1 MKSIRCFIL
10 NYLQKEYTF
19 PDDDIDTIN
28 YVESG
33 YIDSLAMLKF
43 VVELEDKFGIEFSDG
58 ELSLPDF
65 KIVGGLIKLVELKAA
80 KMQIPD
86 L

>member
-1 MKSIRCFIL
+1 MKSIRNVIL
-10 NYLQKEYTF
+10 NNLQKEYTF
-19 PDDDIDTIN
+19 PDDEIDTIN

-43 VVELEDKFGIEFSDG
+43 VVALEDKFGIEFSDD

-65 KIVGGLIKLVELKAA
+65 KLVGGLIKLIESKVGQNENV
-80 KMQIPD
+80 
-86 L
+86 

>member
-1 MKSIRCFIL
+1 MQSISKFIY
-10 NYLQKEYTF
+10 NYIQNEYTF
-19 PDDDIDTIN
+19 TDDDIDTIN

-43 VVELEDKFGIEFSDG
+43 VVELEDKFGIEFSDD

-65 KIVGGLIKLVELKAA
+65 KVVGGLIKIIESKVG
-80 KMQIPD
+80 
-86 L
+86 